1 MSQLTDN
8 LYSIASIKSDIKSAI
23 EAKGVDMTGLSFP
36 DYPGAIASISTAF
49 VTETLSVSANGTY
62 TPSAGIDG
70 FSVVTVDVPQSVTGY
85 TQKDITENNVVIVNL
100 SNSASFVA
108 SEVFFW
114 NSTIQTIS
122 LPNCTLIGCTAFAG
136 CINLTD
142 LYIPIC
148 QTIQEAAFQNCTRL
162 TEINLPNC
170 TNLSASV
177 FENCTALSY
186 ASVCMTTSSISFAVF
201 KSTGL
206 TSVYFDGP
214 FIGHYTFEKCRNL
227 SEIYLGSTSVT
238 VLGDGTF
245 VSTPIASGTGSIYV
259 PASLVSD
266 YQNDSN
272 WSSYSSQIFAIP
284 EP

>member
-36 DYPGAIASISTAF
+36 DYPGAIASIPTGGEF
-49 VTETLSVSANGTY
+49 TE
-62 TPSAGIDG
+62 
-70 FSVVTVDVPQSVTGY
+70 
-85 TQKDITENNVVIVNL
+85 KDITEGNIQIVNL

-108 SEVFFW
+108 SEVFFG
-114 NSTIQTIS
+114 NSTIQTVS
-122 LPNCTLIGCTAFAG
+122 LPNCTSVGRVAFAN
-136 CINLTD
+136 CHSLTD
-142 LYIPIC
+142 LYIPMC
-148 QTIQEAAFQNCTRL
+148 QTIQEGAFQGCTSL
-162 TEINLPNC
+162 EEVNLPNC
-170 TNLSASV
+170 TKLSAGI
-177 FENCTALSY
+177 FENCTSLSY
-186 ASVCMTTSSISFAVF
+186 ASVCITTSSISVAVF

-238 VLGDGTF
+238 VLGEGTF